1 MVLFDFIDDDD
12 IQRQRRLR
20 QVLLMVLLL
29 QFHNNIRDRHIL
41 SRSAI
46 VQPIES
52 PWKRLYERGDDES
65 FFHLTGL
72 NRRAFRM
79 LMEYIFDLDEFTRRR
94 RGRPRLLGPDGY
106 LGLVLFYMGSTMT
119 NKHLCLI
126 FGTTPSVCSRAINWM
141 LKKIVR
147 ALRDHPFARVKFPDR
162 EKMREY
168 AAMVQLRE
176 PLVDDI
182 IGFMDGVSF
191 PAECT
196 DDRFIQNAMYC
207 GYDCDT
213 MVNNVFA
220 YGPDGKVF
228 FAAINFPGS
237 WADGSL
243 TARFLHQM
251 KRRMLDYKI
260 CVDQGFP
267 RSGDAYGTFVGPI
280 TKRAARRLHRDVRDY
295 LLLISNV
302 HTSLRQASEWGMRG
316 LQGTFPRCKKRMPS
330 DSALRRLVI
339 EAIVLVH
346 NYRTELI
353 GYSQIQT
360 VFDPEYVR
368 CENLQGYD
376 RISQYYFRPGEYD
389 SEIDGDGNES
399 DGGSNAE

>member
-213 MVNNVFA
+213 TVNNVFA

-267 RSGDAYGTFVGPI
+267 RSGDA
-280 TKRAARRLHRDVRDY
+280 
-295 LLLISNV
+295 
-302 HTSLRQASEWGMRG
+302 
-316 LQGTFPRCKKRMPS
+316 
-330 DSALRRLVI
+330 
-339 EAIVLVH
+339 
-346 NYRTELI
+346 
-353 GYSQIQT
+353 
-360 VFDPEYVR
+360 
-368 CENLQGYD
+368 
-376 RISQYYFRPGEYD
+376 
-389 SEIDGDGNES
+389 
-399 DGGSNAE
+399 